1 MPQALE
7 GVHLQWGDESVL
19 HAGFW
24 LADGPTIQRE
34 FALNVVILMRPS
46 KGLIPRETLST
57 WMSAFWT
64 VYQDD
69 WDKLDRYRTAKYL
82 QLAYGFMVESL
93 ELMKTSKWDLAL
105 MAEVHSVWMHVGP
118 FKVLT
123 SSLMKTAPGLTF
135 AMADKYIDLLSTVAQ
150 GEVLDA
156 QTSLELT
163 RPFLEFVSSFKL
175 DATVQQWVHEKVLQK
190 ITLFVDPKP
199 VAEKLFLLAALQR
212 ANSAQKD
219 MLYASVAHY
228 DAYMESCGVAPDYE
242 AVYEEAQK
250 ELKRRAEALA
260 KKVAHKKPRPAI
272 EKVEQPRKKKQRKAK
287 SKTKQSKGKKV
298 SQR

>member
-1 MPQALE
+1 
-7 GVHLQWGDESVL
+7 
-19 HAGFW
+19 
-24 LADGPTIQRE
+24 
-34 FALNVVILMRPS
+34 
-46 KGLIPRETLST
+46 
-57 WMSAFWT
+57 
-64 VYQDD
+64 
-69 WDKLDRYRTAKYL
+69 
-82 QLAYGFMVESL
+82 
-93 ELMKTSKWDLAL
+93 
-105 MAEVHSVWMHVGP
+105 
-118 FKVLT
+118 
-123 SSLMKTAPGLTF
+123 
-135 AMADKYIDLLSTVAQ
+135 MADKYIDLLSTVAQ